1 MREGLLLLATAM
13 LIIMALGCKE
23 LSVPKDAGSVI
34 TTRTPTATPTPTPTP
49 TLTPSPTPT
58 LTPTLT
64 PSPTLTPTPSPER
77 GICQRSPAI
86 QNALINRL
94 RIPSCRLI
102 TEGELFRITAMDMRA
117 KELWAGDLDGLYNME
132 HLVLELNTP
141 LPPDLLAD
149 LGKLIQLSI
158 SFRATEKP
166 WEVADY
172 FPALPNLVELTLDA
186 RMSPLEAEWEGMVVG
201 ESSFAGMPSLTT
213 MALAGV
219 REVEDGAFL
228 GLSELTNLTLHA
240 YRSGLSVDEMPPLP
254 SRLFKP
260 LSELESLRAEG
271 FRWPYE
277 QGMEVTYVQMCSGL
291 FSRIGGAAI
300 RFKVDGQPA
309 GVIAND
315 AVGSGRVCR
324 IGVGAQWPE
333 NEDSTEWETEVLVS
347 RDLGLLLPR

>member
-1 MREGLLLLATAM
+1 MQRIIRPQGRRERYH
-13 LIIMALGCKE
+13 
-23 LSVPKDAGSVI
+23 DADSDCNAN
-34 TTRTPTATPTPTPTP
+34 TYTHTHAESNADADADCNADANTFTRARH
-49 TLTPSPTPT
+49 L
-58 LTPTLT
+58 
-64 PSPTLTPTPSPER
+64 
-77 GICQRSPAI
+77 PAESSH
-86 QNALINRL
+86 QNALISRL

-102 TEGELFRITAMDMRA
+102 TEEELFRITAMDMGGHV

-132 HLVLELNTP
+132 RLVLKLHGP

-149 LGKLIQLSI
+149 LGKLIQLSV

-172 FPALPNLVELTLDA
+172 FPTLPNLVELTLDA

-240 YRSGLSVDEMPPLP
+240 LSTKYYVPQASMDERPLLPP
-254 SRLFKP
+254 RLFKP

-277 QGMEVTYVQMCSGL
+277 QGMEVTYVQMCRGL

-315 AVGSGRVCR
+315 AVGGGRVCR
-324 IGVGAQWPE
+324 VGVGPQWPE
-333 NEDSTEWETEVLVS
+333 NGD
-347 RDLGLLLPR
+347 PK